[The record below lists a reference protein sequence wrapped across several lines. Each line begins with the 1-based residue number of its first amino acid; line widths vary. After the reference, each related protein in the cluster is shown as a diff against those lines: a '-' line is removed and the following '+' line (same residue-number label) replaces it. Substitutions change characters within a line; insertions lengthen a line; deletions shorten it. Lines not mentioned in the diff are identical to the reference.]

1 MVSRRE
7 REGRR
12 YWKIRLRNAGP
23 ENEQA
28 KEHKVPALANYQKI
42 EHDHRKST
50 SEYVPTYLQLKTSA
64 AASVHTQAIAR
75 RSSCCLTWRSG
86 QRGGGGRGVGR
97 AVAAGRGSSRAFQH

>member
-12 YWKIRLRNAGP
+12 YWKIRLRNARP

-50 SEYVPTYLQLKTSA
+50 SEYVPSCLQL
-64 AASVHTQAIAR
+64 
-75 RSSCCLTWRSG
+75 
-86 QRGGGGRGVGR
+86 
-97 AVAAGRGSSRAFQH
+97 